1 MKNYLIG
8 LRIKRVNTEIEKRI
22 NVQNS
27 TYQLTQSQGLV
38 VIYLSGRE
46 DFTATQSEL
55 VDLLQVAHTTTL
67 TLLKSMEKKGMVR
80 ITKNPKDRR
89 SNLVTLTWGDARI
102 YQQLNRN
109 AEENESVLLKG
120 FSAEEVQQFRSFL
133 DRACENLVTTPAE
146 PSPSKPGKR

>member
-67 TLLKSMEKKGMVR
+67 TLLKSMEKR
-80 ITKNPKDRR
+80 IRR
-89 SNLVTLTWGDARI
+89 TAARTWSR
-102 YQQLNRN
+102 
-109 AEENESVLLKG
+109 
-120 FSAEEVQQFRSFL
+120 
-133 DRACENLVTTPAE
+133 
-146 PSPSKPGKR
+146 